1 MARSSLKLGGMR
13 HLWQG
18 LSPVTKG
25 LLGLLIGSALIA
37 LLSASVALSDRFI
50 FDVAV
55 RSRELPPYH
64 VWQFFTLHQDL
75 DSWQPM
81 WQAFEQLKAAPRT
94 PLYAEVFF
102 EQHTKFQYPLTSL
115 LLFYGLQGVLAP
127 FNPGYPQ
134 TLYFVLMLASWLSVV
149 VLLVFS
155 IKIFNHSL
163 QQVEK
168 HPKVPAPSRSETI
181 LRNVFLIAL
190 GLTFYPA
197 IRAYSLGQIQAWINA
212 IFAVMLWCWIK
223 DKKQISGVLGGLVC
237 LIKPQYA
244 VILLWGLL
252 RRQWRFSI
260 TFMSVTL
267 AGWLLAIAMFGIT
280 NNLDYLKVLSFISK
294 HGEAYYPNQSVNG
307 LLNRLLFNGSNLTW
321 TGDAFAPF
329 HPLVYAGTLISSIV
343 LLICAL
349 RPPAKQRAG
358 SSLDFVIVSLTAT
371 MASPVAWEHHYGI
384 LLPIYAMLLPQ
395 IFAFRVWSA
404 LTLPLLSLSYLLA
417 SKLLVYCQK
426 ICQPAAV
433 KYRPVLSFVRCADC
447 VVEPLPAARWR
458 WCSLT
463 FENSPFAGRAQF

>member
-1 MARSSLKLGGMR
+1 MARSSLKLGGVR
-13 HLWQG
+13 ILWQG
-18 LSPVTKG
+18 LSPIEKG
-25 LLGLLIGSALIA
+25 LLGLLMGSALVA
-37 LLSASVALSDRFI
+37 LLSALAILSDRFI
-50 FDVAV
+50 FHLPV

-64 VWQFFTLHQDL
+64 LWQFFTFHQDL

-81 WQAFEQLKAAPRT
+81 WQAFEQLKESPHA
-94 PLYAEVFF
+94 PLYTEVFF

-115 LLFYGLQGVLAP
+115 LLFYGLQFVLAP

-134 TLYFVLMLASWLSVV
+134 TLYFVLMLASWLSVL
-149 VLLVFS
+149 VLLIFS
-155 IKIFNHSL
+155 IKIFNHSS
-163 QQVEK
+163 QQVENQTK
-168 HPKVPAPSRSETI
+168 ASVPSRSNTI
-181 LRNVFLIAL
+181 LRNALLVAL
-190 GLTFYPA
+190 GLTFYPT

-212 IFAVMLWCWIK
+212 IFAVMLWCWMK
-223 DKKQISGVLGGLVC
+223 DKKQISGILGGLVC

-260 TFMSVTL
+260 AFMSVTL
-267 AGWLLAIAMFGIT
+267 AGGLVAIAMFGLA

-329 HPLVYAGTLISSIV
+329 NPLVYAGTLVSSIV

-349 RPPAKQRAG
+349 RPPAKQRSG
-358 SSLDFVIVSLTAT
+358 STLDFAIVALTAT

-395 IFAFRVWSA
+395 IFAFRVWDA
-404 LTLPLLSLSYLLA
+404 LTLPLLGLSYLLA
-417 SKLLVYCQK
+417 SNYWYVAKKFASLPLLNIAQSYLFLGTLIVLFSLYRLRHHS
-426 ICQPAAV
+426 PAVANPIATFPFTT
-433 KYRPVLSFVRCADC
+433 K
-447 VVEPLPAARWR
+447 PL
-458 WCSLT
+458 
-463 FENSPFAGRAQF
+463 